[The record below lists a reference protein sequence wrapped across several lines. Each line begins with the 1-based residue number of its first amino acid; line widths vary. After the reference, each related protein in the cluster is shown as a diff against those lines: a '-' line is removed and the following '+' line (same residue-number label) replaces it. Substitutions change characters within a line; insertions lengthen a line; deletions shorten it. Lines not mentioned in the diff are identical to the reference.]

1 MSTAAR
7 QIAVQHLEASS
18 FTSQHAHED
27 ILTFKQGIYEAA
39 ARAGILNVVALD
51 EDLVPYNLQRQAV
64 LVEPEQP
71 ADNALSVQFKIYTNK
86 ILVFHKQDE
95 ALRRTKEKI
104 LSAMDQATTR
114 IVQEPGFGVLRRSI
128 TQILQLLLQEYST
141 MTNIELHQLKQA
153 WEALRWDGSSDL
165 ITFLATFQEN
175 LQFLAQHHYAPSPGE
190 TLITLQTAVQHVPA
204 FAQMANNTFYQM
216 HPLHQD
222 QTLEHLMATYRR
234 VYRSQY
240 IASTAATIHNGANQI
255 TEDTQPTTH
264 LDLENDYI
272 VAAVREA
279 LPTKGTLSGQ
289 QIMLIQKAITKAI
302 NEVLISSPKTNKV
315 SETKQ
320 KKSNTNGMRS
330 NNSPAMEYLVNGKF
344 PASRCPMHPKSNTH
358 SWKECKLNGDNQ
370 GK

>member
-64 LVEPEQP
+64 LIEPDQP
-71 ADNALSVQFKIYTNK
+71 ADNAVAVQFK

-141 MTNIELHQLKQA
+141 ITNIEIHQLKQS

-190 TLITLQTAVQHVPA
+190 TLVTLQTAVQHVPA
-204 FAQMANNTFYQM
+204 FAQMANNMFYQT

-222 QTLEHLMATYRR
+222 QTLEHLMAIYRR

-240 IASTAATIHNGANQI
+240 IASTAATIYNGANQI
-255 TEDTQPTTH
+255 TEDIQPTTH
-264 LDLENDYI
+264 LDLEIDYI

-289 QIMLIQKAITKAI
+289 QITLIQKAITKAI
-302 NEVLISSPKTNKV
+302 NDVLSSSPKANKV
-315 SETKQ
+315 PEPKQ

-330 NNSPAMEYLVNGKF
+330 NNGSAMEYLVNGKF

-358 SWKECKLNGDNQ
+358 SWKECKLNEDNQ